1 MVIFNV
7 KQYAT
12 SAKICFFVGISK
24 LFIENL
30 LIRSGI

>member
-1 MVIFNV
+1 MVIFNG

-24 LFIENL
+24 LFIGNL